1 MAVFEVVAAHQAHL
15 MKRNTS
21 MKIALLLIDIQ
32 NDYFTGGKM
41 ALEGTGQAS
50 ENAAALLAAFRRLQ
64 LPVIHIQHVAKRAGA
79 TFFLPDTEGVKI
91 HTSVAPLG
99 NESVIQKNYPNS
111 FRQTALLDYLKE
123 HQISKLV
130 IAGMMTHM
138 CIDTTTRAACDLE
151 FTVQLAH
158 DACAT
163 KALSFGGVEIPASHV
178 HNAYIAA
185 LDGSFAEALS
195 TQHIIAGFAPK

>member
-1 MAVFEVVAAHQAHL
+1 
-15 MKRNTS
+15 MKT
-21 MKIALLLIDIQ
+21 ALLLIDIQ
-32 NDYFTGGKM
+32 NDYFPGGKM
-41 ALEGTGQAS
+41 ALEGTRQAS

-79 TFFLPDTEGVKI
+79 TFFLADTEGVKI

-99 NESVIQKNYPNS
+99 DETVIQKNYPNS

-123 HQISKLV
+123 HQISTLV

-163 KALSFGGVEIPASHV
+163 KALSFGGVEILASHV
-178 HNAYIAA
+178 QNAYIAA

-195 TQHIIAGFAPK
+195 TQDIIAGFAPK